1 MSNHERRIFRSNRG
15 AVINDHGSLLGVDI
29 GGTHIRVGVVSS
41 SLTLQH
47 EEIIDTDTISGK
59 DAGERLAN
67 YLINYI
73 HQHNL
78 EVKAIS
84 MGFPSNINKERNFVI
99 ATPNVPG
106 LENIPKSFFEEKLN
120 VPVLFEKDTCMLLHY
135 DMHHYQLKEGLLIGF
150 YIGTGFG
157 NIILLD
163 GRILIGKDGV
173 AGELGHIPVL
183 FKDDPCGCGLQGCA
197 EVYAAGKGLER
208 IRQAKF
214 PETHISEMFI
224 KHGDA
229 PEIREFIENMAKIIV
244 VEIQILNPD
253 YVIIGGGVINMVN
266 FPYEF
271 LIENIHKYSR
281 KPVPDET
288 LEIFR
293 SKATDSYSGVIGAAL
308 FAQNSLK
315 ERKQYDSVR

>member
-197 EVYAAGKGLER
+197 EVYAAGKDWKKSVRLSSPRHTFLKCLSNMGMR
-208 IRQAKF
+208 RKF
-214 PETHISEMFI
+214 ENLSKIWQNYCRRNSNSESRLR
-224 KHGDA
+224 HHRGRRD
-229 PEIREFIENMAKIIV
+229 
-244 VEIQILNPD
+244 
-253 YVIIGGGVINMVN
+253 NMVN
-266 FPYEF
+266 F
-271 LIENIHKYSR
+271 LRIS
-281 KPVPDET
+281 D
-288 LEIFR
+288 
-293 SKATDSYSGVIGAAL
+293 
-308 FAQNSLK
+308 
-315 ERKQYDSVR
+315 